1 MYGLQDWGLYSEI
14 LRRLLIAAACGIA
27 IGWERDLHGR
37 SAGLRTHMLV
47 ALGSAMFTQLSLIT
61 AICPLPF
68 VGSENVHGDVC
79 RIAAQIV
86 SGIGFLG
93 AGTIVKEG
101 FTIKGLTTAA
111 CLWFSAAVGMACGV
125 NQIMIALT
133 MTAGEL
139 ILVFIGK
146 WYEKKMNRI
155 FPFHL
160 KLEADYSED
169 MHDVFKFIKG
179 DHKYAHF
186 TVATLNITA
195 NQEANLV
202 TGDFYVEGRFHES
215 NAEHAFKL
223 IKDIKEN
230 YPKIKTISFK
240 RNG

>member
-1 MYGLQDWGLYSEI
+1 MYELQDWGLYFE
-14 LRRLLIAAACGIA
+14 LLKRLLFAAACGIA

-47 ALGSAMFTQLSLIT
+47 ALGSAMFTQLSLLIP
-61 AICPLPF
+61 ACALPF
-68 VGSENVHGDVC
+68 PGAENLRGDVG

-133 MTAGEL
+133 MTGGEL
-139 ILVFIGK
+139 VLVFIGK

-155 FPFHL
+155 FPFQL
-160 KLEADYSED
+160 KIEGDCSED
-169 MHDVFKFIKG
+169 MHDIFKFIKG
-179 DHKYAHF
+179 DHQYARF
-186 TVATLNITA
+186 SVATLNITV
-195 NQEANLV
+195 NHEANLV

-215 NAEHAFKL
+215 NTEHAFKL
-223 IKDIKEN
+223 IKDINEK
-230 YPKIKTISFK
+230 YPKIKSISFK

>member
-1 MYGLQDWGLYSEI
+1 M
-14 LRRLLIAAACGIA
+14 
-27 IGWERDLHGR
+27 
-37 SAGLRTHMLV
+37 
-47 ALGSAMFTQLSLIT
+47 
-61 AICPLPF
+61 
-68 VGSENVHGDVC
+68 
-79 RIAAQIV
+79 

-169 MHDVFKFIKG
+169 MHDVFKLRLPKDALAMIGADIPLLPKSF
-179 DHKYAHF
+179 DA
-186 TVATLNITA
+186 VSLNVM
-195 NQEANLV
+195 L
-202 TGDFYVEGRFHES
+202 F
-215 NAEHAFKL
+215 
-223 IKDIKEN
+223 
-230 YPKIKTISFK
+230 
-240 RNG
+240 

>member
-1 MYGLQDWGLYSEI
+1 MYELQDWELYFEI
-14 LRRLLIAAACGIA
+14 LKRLICAAACGIA
-27 IGWERDLHGR
+27 VGWERDLHGR

-47 ALGSAMFTQLSLIT
+47 AIGSAMFTQLSLIT
-61 AICPLPF
+61 AVCPLPF
-68 VGSENVHGDVC
+68 VGSDKVDGDVC

-125 NQIMIALT
+125 NQIMVAMT
-133 MTAGEL
+133 MTVGEL
-139 ILVFIGK
+139 VLVFIGK

-160 KLEADYSED
+160 QVVGQNNED
-169 MHDVFKFIKG
+169 MHQVFKFIKG
-179 DHKYAHF
+179 GHDYARF
-186 TVATLNITA
+186 SVMTQKINWDYGSKV
-195 NQEANLV
+195 V

-223 IKDIKEN
+223 IKDINEKFPN
-230 YPKIKTISFK
+230 IISIAFK